1 MKYIL
6 KNGDQIES
14 IDIGKA
20 NIIIGQKNN
29 RLTICDRA
37 PNTKSK
43 KARVIC
49 LCDCGQYTVINHQDF
64 KNGQVK
70 SCGCYAKEVHTE
82 IGRKTAIDFTQ
93 PQYNN
98 NPFYEYIEPKTISIA
113 PLFEHTLYKKKT
125 CT

>member
-49 LCDCGQYTVINHQDF
+49 L
-64 KNGQVK
+64 
-70 SCGCYAKEVHTE
+70 
-82 IGRKTAIDFTQ
+82 
-93 PQYNN
+93 
-98 NPFYEYIEPKTISIA
+98 
-113 PLFEHTLYKKKT
+113 
-125 CT
+125 